1 MAEWA
6 NDDGVDARGVRA
18 RVPPC
23 DSLLGREGDRGVLA
37 SRPIDAARDL
47 GVALAL
53 DAAAA
58 SSLITEIGSGL
69 VGG

>member
-6 NDDGVDARGVRA
+6 NDDGVDARGA
-18 RVPPC
+18 RVPPF

-37 SRPIDAARDL
+37 SRPIDAARDR